1 MKERLKN
8 RFRERKGHIRLL
20 GFLTVLVVSVSF
32 LGLAIPKIM
41 AGDTQVTDLTLQG
54 ESKEQLITLT
64 LKDEHPEDTKIVI
77 PLPEGITYTS
87 NSNPNI
93 GVTYDELS
101 KQVVI
106 DWVEG
111 EEKQVELQ
119 LEAEQE
125 GHYDFTARTVR
136 DGEPVTSLPCSVII
150 QESKDDE
157 EVTEQSEISEPEV
170 PPISS
175 YSSVGGGN
183 STRTI
188 YQRFYDETMDIRN
201 ASGSM
206 NGTGAEQKIYSGGK
220 AYYLLLNT
228 YPGVNKKTVK
238 NSTYTI
244 QVPDS
249 IDFSSIG
256 EFSLIAE
263 QDRVFTN
270 SGSTWLNSAYEKYEI
285 NPEEYTIT
293 SNELERTI
301 TVRIPNTGFWTPY
314 MSTNLQFS
322 YTAPE
327 DESGDLTWKTNV
339 LAPSNTSQVSYD
351 LVDAM
356 SLYHDVI
363 IHHIDSSGNPLNEDT
378 VVYEKFGTTI
388 EATKYI
394 NAKEGYKFD
403 HVEGETSATIDS
415 DTKELTLVYKKK
427 AGGNVTVRYID
438 ENGNAIVGV
447 SDQIIKG
454 EWGDSYDAATPEY
467 QISIPGYYLDEEK
480 LPQNMTGKFDDS
492 PKEVIYIYKKDKTVV
507 NVHDSTLY
515 VGNEWKA
522 EENFD
527 SALDKDGNAV
537 DFKDIK
543 VTGDVNT
550 NEPGKY
556 DVSYSYEGVQSKATI
571 TVKDNVLRFSS
582 VPSELSFNESKIS
595 THTETILR
603 KDPNWK
609 IIVEEDRF
617 KKSNWRVTARLS
629 EGFKDSSGNTLPDD
643 ILLFRKENQ
652 SDQWINSETEVNVFD
667 GESNDKET
675 LYDVSWGQ
683 NEGPLLQVAPGTVKV
698 GKYTADI
705 TWNLIDA
712 PA

>member
-8 RFRERKGHIRLL
+8 RYRERKGQIQLL
-20 GFLTVLVVSVSF
+20 SFLTVLVVSVTF

-41 AGDTQVTDLTLQG
+41 AGDTQVSDLILQG
-54 ESKEQLITLT
+54 ESKEQSVTLT

-93 GVTYDELS
+93 GVTYDELN

-125 GHYDFTARTVR
+125 GRYDFTARTVR
-136 DGEPVTSLPCSVII
+136 DGEPVTSLPCSVIT
-150 QESKDDE
+150 QKSKDDE
-157 EVTEQSEISEPEV
+157 EVTEQSEKSEPEV

-175 YSSVGGGN
+175 YSSAGGGS

-188 YQRFYDETMDIRN
+188 YQHFYDETMQIMNHVVDN
-201 ASGSM
+201 PQKVYSSGK
-206 NGTGAEQKIYSGGK
+206 NK
-220 AYYLLLNT
+220 LLLLHT
-228 YPGVNKKTVK
+228 YPGIKRKTVRD
-238 NSTYTI
+238 STYTI

-249 IDFSSIG
+249 VDFSSIG

-263 QDRVFTN
+263 GANRIFSTGEYTWIN
-270 SGSTWLNSAYEKYEI
+270 SQYEKYEV
-285 NPEEYTIT
+285 NPENYSIV

-301 TVRIPNTGFWTPY
+301 TVILPDTSFWSSY
-314 MSTNLQFS
+314 YSTNFQFS
-322 YTAPE
+322 YTAPK
-327 DESGDLTWKTNV
+327 DETGDLTWRTNIK
-339 LAPSNTSQVSYD
+339 SSGVSYD
-351 LVDAM
+351 LEDTM
-356 SLYHDVI
+356 LLYHDVI
-363 IHHIDSSGNPLNEDT
+363 IHHVDTQGNPLDEDT
-378 VVYEKFGTTI
+378 VIYDKFGTTVS
-388 EATKYI
+388 ATS
-394 NAKEGYKFD
+394 YKRNIKNYTYD
-403 HVEGETSATIDS
+403 HVEGETSAMIDS
-415 DTKELTLVYKKK
+415 DTKELTLVYRKFLP
-427 AGGNVTVRYID
+427 GGDVTVKYID
-438 ENGNAIVGV
+438 ENGKPIAGI

-454 EWGDSYDAATPEY
+454 MEEEEYDATTPEY
-467 QISIPGYYLDEEK
+467 RIFIPGYHLDEEK
-480 LPQNMTGKFDDS
+480 LPANGKGEFTDS
-492 PKEVIYIYKKDKTVV
+492 PQEVIYIYIKDKTAV

-522 EENFD
+522 EDNFD

-543 VTGDVNT
+543 VTGNVNT

-556 DVSYSYEGVQSKATI
+556 DVSYNYEGVQSKATI
-571 TVKDNVLRFSS
+571 TVKDNILRFSN
-582 VPSELSFNESKIS
+582 VPSELSFNDSKIS
-595 THTETILR
+595 THTQTISR

-629 EGFKDSSGNTLPDD
+629 EGFKDSSGNTLSDD

-652 SDQWINSETEVNVFD
+652 SDQWINSDTEVNVFD